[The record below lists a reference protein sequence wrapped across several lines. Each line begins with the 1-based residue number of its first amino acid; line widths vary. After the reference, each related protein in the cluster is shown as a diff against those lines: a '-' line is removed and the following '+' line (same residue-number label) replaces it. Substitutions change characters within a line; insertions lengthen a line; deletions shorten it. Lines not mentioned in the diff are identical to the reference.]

1 MAHGFLSGPAVVR
14 ADSNFVSW
22 LRKKPDI
29 SIPTILIR
37 LDAILRN
44 LQAISM
50 PSVTNYKLTAVEDAR
65 LDQVWEARR
74 VRDL

>member
-1 MAHGFLSGPAVVR
+1 ME
-14 ADSNFVSW
+14 
-22 LRKKPDI
+22 I
-29 SIPTILIR
+29 MQ
-37 LDAILRN
+37 DAILRN

-50 PSVTNYKLTAVEDAR
+50 PHMVNYKLTAVEDAR